1 MQGNSWELYSDS
13 FQVSYLVFL
22 WLQKNSNIT
31 HTVNTINVGSFLI
44 FLTNANNWLIII
56 HNDIMLEV
64 DGPPSSHFSVKGEL
78 NLAFKRFFLNTITHQ
93 CWFPYVGEWMS
104 EELWVFSIDM
114 RVKGKALRGT
124 EISSPFTL
132 RSYKWTPLA
141 HTVILAPILNRSLA
155 WTQCFFLSYKKN
167 VFV

>member
-1 MQGNSWELYSDS
+1 
-13 FQVSYLVFL
+13 
-22 WLQKNSNIT
+22 
-31 HTVNTINVGSFLI
+31 
-44 FLTNANNWLIII
+44 
-56 HNDIMLEV
+56 MLDK

-78 NLAFKRFFLNTITHQ
+78 NLAFKRFFLNKITHQ

-155 WTQCFFLSYKKN
+155 WTQCFLYSYFTKSNIDDDVIYRIVCLALYIQILQFTGIGWPQRGKHNKTVWHYNTLLWLS
-167 VFV
+167 

>member
-1 MQGNSWELYSDS
+1 
-13 FQVSYLVFL
+13 
-22 WLQKNSNIT
+22 
-31 HTVNTINVGSFLI
+31 
-44 FLTNANNWLIII
+44 
-56 HNDIMLEV
+56 
-64 DGPPSSHFSVKGEL
+64 
-78 NLAFKRFFLNTITHQ
+78 
-93 CWFPYVGEWMS
+93 MS

-155 WTQCFFLSYKKN
+155 WTQCFLYSYLTKSN
-167 VFV
+167 IDDDVIYRIVCLALYIQILQFTGIG